1 MKLIYVVGTCDTKQD
16 ELFYTCEAIRA
27 SGGTARLVDVGT
39 RSEGQADVSNE
50 TVAAHHPLGSSA
62 ALGQTD
68 RNVAL
73 EAMGDALATYLSQQ
87 SDLGGVI
94 GLGGSGN
101 TGMVTR
107 AMRAL
112 PIGLPKVMVSTI
124 ASGDV
129 SPYVGESDIFMVSP
143 ITDIAGLNRIN
154 RGILGNAAAAVT
166 AMTARRADF
175 GDAMQKPEIGLT
187 QFGVTTNC
195 VDAVRSK
202 LSDRFECLSF
212 HATGTGGR
220 TLEKL
225 VSSGLLTAVIDLT
238 TTEIADHIVGGVLSA
253 GERRLD
259 AIATSGTPCVLSLGA
274 LDIVNFWAPET
285 IPESFADRLFH
296 MHNPEV
302 TLMRTSAVECTE
314 IGRWIARKLN
324 KCNGPVLILA
334 PMGGFSALDAPGH
347 PFWNPEADEAL
358 VAALE
363 STLELGANRQIKRL
377 DCNIND
383 LNFAT
388 MVTTALDEVLEQ
400 AGEST

>member
-1 MKLIYVVGTCDTKQD
+1 
-16 ELFYTCEAIRA
+16 
-27 SGGTARLVDVGT
+27 
-39 RSEGQADVSNE
+39 
-50 TVAAHHPLGSSA
+50 
-62 ALGQTD
+62 
-68 RNVAL
+68 
-73 EAMGDALATYLSQQ
+73 
-87 SDLGGVI
+87 
-94 GLGGSGN
+94 
-101 TGMVTR
+101 
-107 AMRAL
+107 
-112 PIGLPKVMVSTI
+112 
-124 ASGDV
+124 
-129 SPYVGESDIFMVSP
+129 MVSP
-143 ITDIAGLNRIN
+143 ITDIVGLNKIN
-154 RGILGNAAAAVT
+154 RGILCNAAAAVT

-220 TLEKL
+220 TLEKF

-259 AIATSGTPCVLSLGA
+259 VIATSGTPCVLSLGA

-302 TLMRTSAVECTE
+302 TLMRMSAVGCTE

-324 KCNGPVLILA
+324 KCNGPVIILA
-334 PMGGFSALDAPGH
+334 PMGGFSALDSPGH

-363 STLELGANRQIKRL
+363 SALELGTNRQIKRL
-377 DCNIND
+377 ECNIND

-388 MVTTALDEVLEQ
+388 MVTSALDEVFEQ
-400 AGEST
+400 AGESV